1 MFPAVLLFILDR
13 KHKPHF
19 FLTVGY
25 VPFPDNVVIYGIKP
39 YSDDLLGS
47 VLLFDYFYWIQVYFT
62 GLPENSN
69 SLSSNEWGYII
80 FCLIIRL

>member
-25 VPFPDNVVIYGIKP
+25 VPFPDNVVM
-39 YSDDLLGS
+39 
-47 VLLFDYFYWIQVYFT
+47 
-62 GLPENSN
+62 E
-69 SLSSNEWGYII
+69 
-80 FCLIIRL
+80 